1 MCPVVVLD
9 TAAIIGP
16 PVATALAA
24 SSGRVRGWKSPA
36 FGLAGW
42 AAPSLHSTASTSI
55 PHMPAALAF
64 KVSITWSVASFTTI
78 PAAKV
83 TVSVPLFVPTYGAA
97 VVAPTAIQ
105 ASGTVSPAGT
115 LVLKVIVSLPAPP
128 VTESLPS
135 FVVVRTASTAKFAAE
150 PPLVT
155 VAVFVLV
162 LTAVTAVSYTH
173 LTLPTK
179 A

>member
-1 MCPVVVLD
+1 M
-9 TAAIIGP
+9 
-16 PVATALAA
+16 
-24 SSGRVRGWKSPA
+24 
-36 FGLAGW
+36 
-42 AAPSLHSTASTSI
+42 
-55 PHMPAALAF
+55 
-64 KVSITWSVASFTTI
+64 
-78 PAAKV
+78 
-83 TVSVPLFVPTYGAA
+83 SVPLFVPTYGAA